1 MSTKLIES
9 FEDLTLAK
17 ALARKDKLG
26 KPHCKV
32 CYGKGYRNIQIPL
45 PPFKSL
51 IRGAVTNQ
59 VEFCEGKHCSNETYQ
74 AMMSDEPSSN

>member
-17 ALARKDKLG
+17 ALAKK
-26 KPHCKV
+26 
-32 CYGKGYRNIQIPL
+32 L

-74 AMMSDEPSSN
+74 AMMSDEPLSN